1 MEHPRG
7 AHVPLLLAVYSSM
20 TTGEIIQERRWLT
33 TKANKSNP
41 MYGFRLNEFNR
52 QVMLYNKDINKRAK
66 EAIKTLKVGDIV
78 YLAERCN
85 RKGLWRV
92 DRTMQKNVLLTQVG
106 ESGFKGRLKASAGLL
121 IKVEAEDE
129 TLVNSLDDIGLV

>member
-1 MEHPRG
+1 
-7 AHVPLLLAVYSSM
+7 M
-20 TTGEIIQERRWLT
+20 TKDEILQERKWLM

-41 MYGFRLNEFNR
+41 MYELRLLEYNR
-52 QVMLYNKDINKRAK
+52 QVELYNKDINKRAK

-78 YLAERCN
+78 YLPERYN

-92 DRTMQKNVLLTQVG
+92 DKTMQKNVLLTPVG
-106 ESGFKGRLKASAGLL
+106 ESDVKGRLKCSAEIL

-129 TLVNSLDDIGLV
+129 TLVNSLDDIGLI

>member
-1 MEHPRG
+1 
-7 AHVPLLLAVYSSM
+7 M
-20 TTGEIIQERRWLT
+20 TKDEILQERKWLM

-41 MYGFRLNEFNR
+41 MYEFRLLEYNR
-52 QVMLYNKDINKRAK
+52 QVELYNKDINKRAK

-78 YLAERCN
+78 YLPERYN

-92 DRTMQKNVLLTQVG
+92 EKTMQKNVLISLIG
-106 ESGFKGRLKASAGLL
+106 ESDIKGRLRVSAEIL

-129 TLVNSLDDIGLV
+129 TLVNSLEDIGLI